1 MKKPVPDP
9 PPFDFSRFKT
19 RGISFGPHDF
29 NGKCMF
35 NVSEELCAEDA
46 LVHACLL
53 LNCLRAS
60 ACDAASHLTANDH
73 ALVIG
78 IAQQAEMAKAL
89 VDSVLAGLVCSGRGG
104 GE

>member
-9 PPFDFSRFKT
+9 PLFDFSRFST
-19 RGISFGPHDF
+19 TGTPFGPHDF
-29 NGKCMF
+29 HGSCMF
-35 NVSEELCAEDA
+35 NVNEGICAEDA

-53 LNCLRAS
+53 LSCLRAS
-60 ACDAASHLTANDH
+60 ACDAAQHLTANDH

-89 VDSVLAGLVCSGRGG
+89 VDSVLAGFIRSESGRR
-104 GE
+104 E

>member
-9 PPFDFSRFKT
+9 PPFDCSRFKT
-19 RGISFGPHDF
+19 RAISFGPHDF

-35 NVSEELCAEDA
+35 KVSEELCAEDA

-89 VDSVLAGLVCSGRGG
+89 VDSVLAGLVCSGGR
-104 GE
+104 